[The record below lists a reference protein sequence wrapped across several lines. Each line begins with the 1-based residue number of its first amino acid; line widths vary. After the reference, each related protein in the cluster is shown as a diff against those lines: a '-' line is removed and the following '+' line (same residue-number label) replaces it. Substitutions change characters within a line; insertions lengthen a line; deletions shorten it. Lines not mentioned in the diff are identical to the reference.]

1 MLDDCGPPQFL
12 KAYRRLSEVLAD
24 RQLARLGD
32 AYVNFAYSL
41 ALSDRKNQPEGKKV
55 KGSTL
60 AEALRKAELREM
72 LPSRIDKHVLSDAG
86 EALIV
91 YAWLH
96 KLLTL
101 DESVQTLVDNDSLQD
116 GLEQL
121 LRKAKERTMNS
132 KLFEVPR

>member
-1 MLDDCGPPQFL
+1 LLDDCGPPQFL

-32 AYVNFAYSL
+32 AYVNFVYSL

>member
-1 MLDDCGPPQFL
+1 MLNSCGPPQFL

-32 AYVNFAYSL
+32 AYVNFVYSL

>member
-32 AYVNFAYSL
+32 AYVNFVYSL

>member
-1 MLDDCGPPQFL
+1 LSNSSSPPHFL
-12 KAYRRLSEVLAD
+12 RPYRTLPEVLTD

-32 AYVNFAYSL
+32 AYVNFVYSL
-41 ALSDRKNQPEGKKV
+41 ALSEKKDQPEGRKV

-72 LPSRIDKHVLSDAG
+72 LPSRIDRHVLSDAG

-91 YAWLH
+91 YVWLH
-96 KLLTL
+96 RLLTL
-101 DESVQTLVDNDSLQD
+101 DESVQTLIENDSLED

-121 LRKAKERTMNS
+121 LRKAKDRTMHS
-132 KLFEVPR
+132 GLFGVHH

>member
-1 MLDDCGPPQFL
+1 MSNIRSPPRFL
-12 KAYRRLSEVLAD
+12 KMYRTLPEILND

-32 AYVNFAYSL
+32 AYINFVYSL
-41 ALSDRKNQPEGKKV
+41 ALSEKKGQPEGKKV
-55 KGSTL
+55 KGSAL

-86 EALIV
+86 EALFV

-96 KLLTL
+96 GLLTL
-101 DESVQTLVDNDSLQD
+101 DESVQTLVNSDILQD

-121 LRKAKERTMNS
+121 LRKTRERIRHS
-132 KLFEVPR
+132 GLFEVPR

>member
-1 MLDDCGPPQFL
+1 LLDDCNPPQFL

-32 AYVNFAYSL
+32 AYVNFVYSL

>member
-1 MLDDCGPPQFL
+1 
-12 KAYRRLSEVLAD
+12 VD

-32 AYVNFAYSL
+32 AYVNFVYSL
-41 ALSDRKNQPEGKKV
+41 ALSEKKSQPEGKKV

-72 LPSRIDKHVLSDAG
+72 LPSRVDKHVLSDAG

-101 DESVQTLVDNDSLQD
+101 DESVQTLIDNDSLQD

-121 LRKAKERTMNS
+121 LRKAKERIMNS

>member
-1 MLDDCGPPQFL
+1 LLDDCGPPQFL

>member
-1 MLDDCGPPQFL
+1 MLDDCGPRQFL

-32 AYVNFAYSL
+32 AYVNFVYSL

>member
-32 AYVNFAYSL
+32 AYVNFVYSL

-132 KLFEVPR
+132 KPFEVPR

>member
-1 MLDDCGPPQFL
+1 LLDDCGPPQFL

-101 DESVQTLVDNDSLQD
+101 DESVQTLVDNESLQD